1 LDRNNTEDVKNLHKI
16 ANQIAKS
23 SDPQKDVENYK
34 EIHSNLMQHLDELP
48 TTHKRI
54 KDFNNYIL
62 STINGMIQSKLFDE
76 NFMFDNINK
85 PNRYK
90 ALSKIDMEKVNNEF
104 DNLIGVLKKIQGELL
119 LPNNNNRNDRPRA

>member
-1 LDRNNTEDVKNLHKI
+1 
-16 ANQIAKS
+16 
-23 SDPQKDVENYK
+23 
-34 EIHSNLMQHLDELP
+34 MQHLDELP